1 MTACHKLIK
10 IMNIYNAI
18 VIPKI
23 CNAILNSYQNS
34 WPRDLIEIY
43 VCSPLDFHAQTMNWD
58 CGYRNMQTMFSSYLN
73 HDSDVRDQLFSS
85 GILTIPSLI
94 DLQKNI
100 EEAWK
105 KGFDQIGGMQ
115 LEYCLFNTNKWIG
128 ATEVVAMLRSCR
140 IRACVADFDFT
151 NRQCDLNTMVQVIWE
166 YFKTR
171 CKKKERKNTKKNTID
186 FIAPLYLQHQGHSR
200 LILGVEKWA
209 NGDIKLL
216 ILDPQMRRALQFSQ
230 RKGEEA
236 NILRQGVGTHGLN
249 SKSKYQI
256 AYLAEKCLYFGE
268 NEYSKIIVD
277 ELRHPKL
284 YYI

>member
-1 MTACHKLIK
+1 
-10 IMNIYNAI
+10 
-18 VIPKI
+18 
-23 CNAILNSYQNS
+23 
-34 WPRDLIEIY
+34 
-43 VCSPLDFHAQTMNWD
+43 MNWD
-58 CGYRNMQTMFSSYLN
+58 CGYRNMQTMLSSYLN
-73 HDSDVRDQLFSS
+73 YDSNVRDQIFSS
-85 GILTIPSLI
+85 GILTIPTLT
-94 DLQKNI
+94 DLQKSI
-100 EEAWK
+100 EKAWK

-115 LEYCLFNTNKWIG
+115 LEYNLLNTNKWIG

-151 NRQCDLNTMVQVIWE
+151 SRQCDLNTMVQVVWE
-166 YFKTR
+166 YFKAR
-171 CKKKERKNTKKNTID
+171 CEKKNIKKKNKIQAKND
-186 FIAPLYLQHQGHSR
+186 FVAPLYLQHQGHSR

-230 RKGEEA
+230 RQGEEA

-256 AYLAEKCLYFGE
+256 AYLAEKCLYSIE
-268 NEYSKIIVD
+268 NDDAKIIVD
-277 ELRHPKL
+277 ELRHPRL